1 MYYNINDNI
10 GVEVF
15 QGEFMSKDAFSIFEK
30 RAKKIMGKTLVFP
43 EGVDL
48 RVAGAV
54 KRLVKNGF
62 CKAVVLGNP
71 EELKRVYRG
80 YDVAILD
87 PKMQTEASQKYAKIL
102 YELRKHKGLTEKQAC
117 SIISDANYF
126 GCTMIKAG
134 DADGMVSGAVAKT
147 ADVLRPAFQIIKQ
160 KAGNSLASSCF
171 ILEVPQN
178 KKDVLGEN
186 GMMVLAD
193 CAVVPYPDADGLSS
207 IAKSSIET
215 AINICGIEPRVS
227 FLSYSSNSAG
237 VEDET
242 IQKIRMAVKKT
253 REVYPNVII
262 EGELQ
267 ADASLNPKTAQK
279 KVPDSRLGGRANV
292 LVFPDLNAGNIGYK
306 LIQQFAGVRAIGP
319 IIQGLN
325 SPVNDLSRGATEDEI
340 YLTSL
345 ITLIQTES

>member
-15 QGEFMSKDAFSIFEK
+15 QGEFMSKDTFAIFEK
-30 RAKKIMGKTLVFP
+30 RAKKITGKTLVFP
-43 EGVDL
+43 EGVEP
-48 RVAGAV
+48 RIVGAV
-54 KRLVKNGF
+54 KKLVKNGL
-62 CKAVVLGNP
+62 CKAVVLGDYD
-71 EELKRVYRG
+71 ELKSLYRG
-80 YDVAILD
+80 ADVVIID
-87 PKMQTEASQKYAKIL
+87 PRKPTETGRKYAKIL
-102 YELRKHKGLTEKQAC
+102 YELRKHKGLTEEQAC

-134 DADGMVSGAVAKT
+134 DADGMISGAVTKT

-193 CAVVPYPDADGLSS
+193 CAVVPYPDAEGLSS

-237 VEDET
+237 IEDGT
-242 IQKIRMAVKKT
+242 IQKIRIAVEKT
-253 REVYPNVII
+253 RDVYPTILI

-267 ADASLNPKTAQK
+267 ADASLNPKTASK
-279 KVPDSRLGGRANV
+279 KVPNSKLCGRANV
-292 LVFPDLNAGNIGYK
+292 LIFPDLNAGNIGYK